1 MTTRKGILLPEYEVF
16 ISEAVWDLV
25 KDHKPKWLPKWISM
39 QGVNLVVKSIDN
51 LILDK
56 MPAKLKATFIPFVDA
71 AFKGKIE
78 EMRRLF
84 TDVIAGLVDWRGV
97 SKDTQLYVYDSGTR
111 LITSVTMAFAEK
123 IASKKA
129 DEALYG

>member
-1 MTTRKGILLPEYEVF
+1 
-16 ISEAVWDLV
+16 
-25 KDHKPKWLPKWISM
+25 
-39 QGVNLVVKSIDN
+39 
-51 LILDK
+51 